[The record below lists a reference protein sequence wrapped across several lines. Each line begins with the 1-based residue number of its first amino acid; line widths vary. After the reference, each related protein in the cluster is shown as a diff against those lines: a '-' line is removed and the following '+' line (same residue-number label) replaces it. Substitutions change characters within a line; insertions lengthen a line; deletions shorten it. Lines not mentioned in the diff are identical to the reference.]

1 MEDVKTDHMLH
12 ASLSGFYQYLKVMYR
27 FPEEQ
32 VRGIIACNGMI
43 LRRINNLTMSLSD
56 IDRIR
61 VYMRGLGLT
70 GDTINLYVRSFVF
83 YVTYLEQANRVKA
96 EEKSPLT

>member
-1 MEDVKTDHMLH
+1 MEDVKTDHKLH

-61 VYMRGLGLT
+61 AYMRGLGLT
-70 GDTINLYVRSFVF
+70 GETINLYVRSFVF
-83 YVTYLEQANRVKA
+83 YVTYLEQANRMKA
-96 EEKSPLT
+96 EDQSRLT